1 MRRPP
6 AAAAAPPPAVSARAR
21 RSAEA
26 SNFAAAEAEFAA
38 SAPAKASLCR
48 SHWPGNAARAAS
60 APARR
65 AWVFSNWFF
74 TSVQAAFVITE
85 ASPARAAVSLR
96 PFSQE
101 SALPFSS
108 VSSPLTRTEE
118 HTSEL
123 QSPMYLV
130 CRLLLEKNFRAT
142 WAKPYPGRSTNRQHL
157 FIVKSLM
164 ILGTPG
170 VGETRA
176 NPFFFLMMRRPP
188 RSTLF
193 PYTTLFRSHVSL
205 GRPVPWSRSSAA
217 QEARM
222 QTQNMQ
228 RQLEIEID
236 ATRLIDE
243 LNTLATFS
251 SVQPS
256 AIGTAVTR
264 IAFTPDDLRARTW
277 LKQLAQAEGLSIR
290 EDAVGNTFFRWTGSE
305 PGLPAVATGSHID
318 AIPHAGM
325 YDGTVGV
332 LGGLEA
338 IRTLKRS
345 GLRPRRSIELVLLT
359 SEEPPRFGIGC
370 VGSRLISGTLSP
382 ERADALH
389 GAQRG
394 SEDETLAQVRA
405 AAGFNGPLASVRL
418 PSGHYH
424 AWVELHIEQG
434 PLLEREGI
442 PLGIVTAIA
451 APASYRFT
459 IEGLGG
465 HAGALL
471 MPDRRDALCAAA
483 ELILSI
489 EKHALATGVVD
500 TVATVGTCD
509 VYPRSEEHTSE

>member
-1 MRRPP
+1 
-6 AAAAAPPPAVSARAR
+6 
-21 RSAEA
+21 
-26 SNFAAAEAEFAA
+26 
-38 SAPAKASLCR
+38 
-48 SHWPGNAARAAS
+48 
-60 APARR
+60 
-65 AWVFSNWFF
+65 
-74 TSVQAAFVITE
+74 
-85 ASPARAAVSLR
+85 
-96 PFSQE
+96 
-101 SALPFSS
+101 
-108 VSSPLTRTEE
+108 
-118 HTSEL
+118 
-123 QSPMYLV
+123 
-130 CRLLLEKNFRAT
+130 
-142 WAKPYPGRSTNRQHL
+142 
-157 FIVKSLM
+157 
-164 ILGTPG
+164 
-170 VGETRA
+170 
-176 NPFFFLMMRRPP
+176 
-188 RSTLF
+188 
-193 PYTTLFRSHVSL
+193 
-205 GRPVPWSRSSAA
+205 
-217 QEARM
+217 M
-222 QTQNMQ
+222 QTQSMQ
-228 RQLEIEID
+228 RRLEIEID
-236 ATRLIDE
+236 AKRLIDE

-251 SVQPS
+251 SVEPS
-256 AIGTAVTR
+256 VIGTAVTR
-264 IAFTPDDLRARTW
+264 IVFTPDDLRARTW

-290 EDAVGNTFFRWTGSE
+290 EDAVGNTFFRWAGSE

-359 SEEPPRFGIGC
+359 SEEPTRFGIGC

-394 SEDETLAQVRA
+394 SEDETLAQVRS
-405 AAGFNGPLASVRL
+405 AAGFTGPLSSVRL
-418 PSGHYH
+418 PNGHYH

-451 APASYRFT
+451 APAGYRFT
-459 IEGLGG
+459 IEGIGG

-489 EKHALATGVVD
+489 EKHALATGVID

-509 VYPRSEEHTSE
+509 VYPGAVNSVPSRVTLQVDVRDIDPVRREGVMQGVRRDVEAIGKLREVRVSEPLVNADQPALSSPHIVAVLDEVCRSYGITPKHMVARAYHDSSFIAGIAPIAMIFIPCRGGVSHRPDEYAAPGDIALGARVLAATLATLAAE